1 MELTTGLAT
10 RFGAHRV
17 VTLVNPLHPEQS
29 LVLLYLELAIPVTI
43 LMTNGLSN
51 YKMPVSEKWK
61 DRPFNELYF
70 CLPTYWDLEDTNN
83 PNFNWVFEWLF
94 RLETFV
100 KEKQTWF
107 GPGHTIP
114 CGNPPVAIS
123 PTMKQEYFIFLEPML
138 MEQALSPLKL
148 ADKTVY
154 FLAITPLY
162 GDELDYKMGK
172 GTHKL
177 VRRFYNRKIDERID
191 DYRANALSSRMR
203 FF

>member
-17 VTLVNPLHPEQS
+17 VTLVNPLHPEQA

-51 YKMPVSEKWK
+51 YEMPVSEKWK

-114 CGNPPVAIS
+114 CGNPPVSIS

-177 VRRFYNRKIDERID
+177 VRRFTIGKLMNESTTT
-191 DYRANALSSRMR
+191 AQMP
-203 FF
+203 